1 MKVIVSFSAGKD
13 SVLTLHK
20 LCRAGHKPAGLLV
33 MMNRE
38 QGRSWFHGVDPELLA
53 AIADSLG
60 LPLLPCESEG
70 HDYHLAME
78 KGLRLAAAQGA
89 EACAFGDIDAEG
101 NAAWCRARCEAAG
114 LKPLFPLWHRDR
126 LENTREAVSLGYRCL
141 IKCVRNQDLPQ
152 SFLGRALNED
162 LLRQMA
168 ARGIDVCGENG
179 EYHMVVL
186 DGPLFR
192 FPVPYECREI
202 LDFGNISAIN
212 IVHKQA

>member
-20 LCRAGHKPAGLLV
+20 LCRVGHKPVGLLV

-126 LENTREAVSLGYRCL
+126 LEN
-141 IKCVRNQDLPQ
+141 LPQ

-179 EYHMVVL
+179 EYHTVVL